1 MVPHGNH
8 DSEDVPEELGL
19 TTRLPEWARERAEG
33 QWYGPSAAGGSTRQ
47 EKPKLA
53 GKLIVLVPDQ
63 GEDAWAKARVFDNS
77 GQATALVQTLVEGGL
92 SPKQVSVFSGAQLTV
107 NVAYRPVVELKRRR
121 KREKSPDTA

>member
-92 SPKQVSVFSGAQLTV
+92 AQEGVNVFSARQLV
-107 NVAYRPVVELKRRR
+107 VDVAYKPVVELKEKRKRR
-121 KREKSPDTA
+121 KSAE